1 MPNGLLN
8 FLMNSNYLQNYS
20 MKNEDISE
28 NRWILGFSEIQ
39 DFHVKK
45 SSTRHASSWGLY
57 RKDPKGFLILTIFKG
72 SSGHLKFEKNS
83 LSGRIYFISDVF
95 FTLCHGCGSSEDGNK
110 QSERYCNV
118 AGEGRSDAQYFE
130 VERGVHHQVPFGWI
144 LNLPWGH
151 VPTIDPEAN

>member
-45 SSTRHASSWGLY
+45 KLNPPRI
-57 RKDPKGFLILTIFKG
+57 FLGVLRKG
-72 SSGHLKFEKNS
+72 SK
-83 LSGRIYFISDVF
+83 RIFDFDHVY
-95 FTLCHGCGSSEDGNK
+95 
-110 QSERYCNV
+110 
-118 AGEGRSDAQYFE
+118 
-130 VERGVHHQVPFGWI
+130 GVLQPIAV
-144 LNLPWGH
+144 
-151 VPTIDPEAN
+151 